1 MTSTSAK
8 ASRPQIEFWEVE
20 GVVSCVLIDPF
31 HPARLSA
38 GKDNPMPRIN
48 EGGVY
53 ATCDACGNQIFEHM
67 EQNKEIFDATGFCGV
82 CATGETDVYFSEL

>member
-1 MTSTSAK
+1 M
-8 ASRPQIEFWEVE
+8 
-20 GVVSCVLIDPF
+20 VSCVLIDPF

-48 EGGVY
+48 EEGGVY

-67 EQNKEIFDATGFCGV
+67 EQNKEIFDATGLCGV
-82 CATGETDVYFSEL
+82 CATGETDTYFSEL